1 MQNRAD
7 GYSMGFSIPKISL
20 IPETKGINTLQVNKI
35 HVFNSCSSVFLYAWK
50 KNFLF
55 FFLASLSPSHNAFS
69 LSLSLVLSPLSVSF
83 LQFCYLML
91 LLIKKKKKKL
101 GWKAE
106 ECEPTLR
113 ESPTPHTLLLDLHS
127 FEHHLQLRENGI
139 ILRYLTLIHRIK
151 SPTCEEV

>member
-91 LLIKKKKKKL
+91 LLIKKKKKNL
-101 GWKAE
+101 GGRQKNVSPP
-106 ECEPTLR
+106 CESLP
-113 ESPTPHTLLLDLHS
+113 PHTPCSLTS
-127 FEHHLQLRENGI
+127 IHLSTICSSEK
-139 ILRYLTLIHRIK
+139 T
-151 SPTCEEV
+151 E